1 MRRVPLILG
10 LVLALI
16 PAQSL
21 AATKTPTPKATVKA
35 TPTKKATPAPKATA
49 TKKATPA
56 PKATAT
62 KKATPTKKP
71 AVKKTK
77 RNPVKPSPSPKWP
90 PAGFKVMDD
99 IYYRT
104 PSVEVMMN
112 VAADLTPTAK
122 ALAKAIAACKEY
134 SCGRLQV
141 ASLIGCVYWE
151 IDSKVIMPNPDLIN
165 SFLTIGM
172 LRTLAKKSA
181 PKEVVTLVLP
191 SGELLSGTIAVV
203 PIGITCHQDPTT
215 EAIPSNTY
223 LRR

>member
-1 MRRVPLILG
+1 MRRATLVIG
-10 LVLALI
+10 LCLALI
-16 PAQSL
+16 PAQGF
-21 AATKTPTPKATVKA
+21 AATKTPTPT
-35 TPTKKATPAPKATA
+35 
-49 TKKATPA
+49 

-62 KKATPTKKP
+62 KKATPTPTPKATATKK
-71 AVKKTK
+71 AK

-90 PAGFKVMDD
+90 PTGFKVMDD

-122 ALAKAIAACKEY
+122 ALAKAIAVCKEF

-151 IDSKVIMPNPDLIN
+151 IDSKVITPNPDLIN
-165 SFLTIGM
+165 SFLTMGM

-203 PIGITCHQDPTT
+203 PIGITCHQDQTT
-215 EAIPSNTY
+215 EVVPSNTY
-223 LRR
+223 LSR

>member
-1 MRRVPLILG
+1 M
-10 LVLALI
+10 
-16 PAQSL
+16 
-21 AATKTPTPKATVKA
+21 AATKTPTPTPEATVKA
-35 TPTKKATPAPKATA
+35 TPTPTPT
-49 TKKATPA
+49 T
-56 PKATAT
+56 KATAT
-62 KKATPTKKP
+62 KKATPTKQP

-77 RNPVKPSPSPKWP
+77 RNPIKPSPSPKWP
-90 PAGFKVMDD
+90 PTGFKVMDD

-112 VAADLTPTAK
+112 VAADTTPTAM
-122 ALAKAIAACKEY
+122 ALAKAIAACKEF

-151 IDSKVIMPNPDLIN
+151 IDSKVITPNPDLAN
-165 SFLTIGM
+165 SFLTLGM

-203 PIGITCHQDPTT
+203 PVGITCHQDQTT
-215 EAIPSNTY
+215 EVVPSNTY

>member
-1 MRRVPLILG
+1 MRRAALVIG
-10 LVLALI
+10 LCLALI
-16 PAQSL
+16 PAQSM
-21 AATKTPTPKATVKA
+21 AATKTPTPTPKASVKA
-35 TPTKKATPAPKATA
+35 TPTPTPKATA
-49 TKKATPA
+49 T
-56 PKATAT
+56 
-62 KKATPTKKP
+62 
-71 AVKKTK
+71 KKTK

-90 PAGFKVMDD
+90 PTGFKVMDD

-112 VAADLTPTAK
+112 VAAGNSS
-122 ALAKAIAACKEY
+122 LAKAIAACKEY

-151 IDSKVIMPNPDLIN
+151 IDSKVITPNPDLIN

-191 SGELLSGTIAVV
+191 SGALYSGTIAVV

-215 EAIPSNTY
+215 EKVPSNTY
-223 LRR
+223 VSR

>member
-1 MRRVPLILG
+1 MERSMRRAA
-10 LVLALI
+10 LVIALCLALI
-16 PAQSL
+16 PATGI
-21 AATKTPTPKATVKA
+21 AATKTPTPTPKATVKA
-35 TPTKKATPAPKATA
+35 TPTPT
-49 TKKATPA
+49 

-90 PAGFKVMDD
+90 PLGFKVMDD

-112 VAADLTPTAK
+112 VAAGNTS
-122 ALAKAIAACKEY
+122 LAKAIAVCKEF

-151 IDSKVIMPNPDLIN
+151 IDSKVITPNPDLVG
-165 SFLTIGM
+165 SYLTLGM

-181 PKEVVTLVLP
+181 PKEVLTLVLP

-203 PIGITCHQDPTT
+203 PIGITCHQDQTT
-215 EAIPSNTY
+215 EIVPSNTY
-223 LRR
+223 LSR

>member
-1 MRRVPLILG
+1 MRRTALVLG
-10 LVLALI
+10 LCLALI
-16 PAQSL
+16 PTQSM
-21 AATKTPTPKATVKA
+21 AATKTPTTKATVKA
-35 TPTKKATPAPKATA
+35 TPTPTA
-49 TKKATPA
+49 
-56 PKATAT
+56 KATAT

-71 AVKKTK
+71 AVKKK

-90 PAGFKVMDD
+90 PAGFKVMDE

-112 VAADLTPTAK
+112 VAADTTPTAK
-122 ALAKAIAACKEY
+122 ALAKAIAACKEF

-151 IDSKVIMPNPDLIN
+151 IDSKVITPNPDLAN
-165 SFLTIGM
+165 SFLTLGM

-203 PIGITCHQDPTT
+203 PVGITCHQDQTT
-215 EAIPSNTY
+215 EVVPSNTY

>member
-1 MRRVPLILG
+1 MRRTT
-10 LVLALI
+10 LVLALCLALI
-16 PAQSL
+16 PTQSM
-21 AATKTPTPKATVKA
+21 AATKTPTPTAKATVKATVKA
-35 TPTKKATPAPKATA
+35 TPTPTAKATV
-49 TKKATPA
+49 
-56 PKATAT
+56 T

-71 AVKKTK
+71 VA
-77 RNPVKPSPSPKWP
+77 PSPSPKWP

-112 VAADLTPTAK
+112 VAAGNTS
-122 ALAKAIAACKEY
+122 LAKAIAACKEF

-151 IDSKVIMPNPDLIN
+151 IDSKVITPNPDLAN
-165 SFLTIGM
+165 SFLTLGM

-203 PIGITCHQDPTT
+203 PIGITCHQDQTT
-215 EAIPSNTY
+215 EAVPSNTY

>member
-1 MRRVPLILG
+1 MERSMRRAALVIG
-10 LVLALI
+10 LCLALI
-16 PAQSL
+16 PVQGF
-21 AATKTPTPKATVKA
+21 AATKTPTPTPKATVKA
-35 TPTKKATPAPKATA
+35 TVKATP
-49 TKKATPA
+49 
-56 PKATAT
+56 
-62 KKATPTKKP
+62 TPTKKP
-71 AVKKTK
+71 TVKKKTK

-90 PAGFKVMDD
+90 PTGFKVMDD

-122 ALAKAIAACKEY
+122 ALAKAIAACKQY

-141 ASLIGCVYWE
+141 ASLLGCVYWE
-151 IDSKVIMPNPDLIN
+151 IDSKVITPNPDLAG
-165 SFLTIGM
+165 SFLTLGM

-203 PIGITCHQDPTT
+203 PIGITCHQDQTT
-215 EAIPSNTY
+215 EVVPSNTY
-223 LRR
+223 LSR

>member
-1 MRRVPLILG
+1 MKRAALVLG
-10 LVLALI
+10 LCLALI
-16 PAQSL
+16 PTQSM
-21 AATKTPTPKATVKA
+21 AATKTPTPTPKATVKA
-35 TPTKKATPAPKATA
+35 TPTPTA
-49 TKKATPA
+49 
-56 PKATAT
+56 KATAT

-71 AVKKTK
+71 AVKKK
-77 RNPVKPSPSPKWP
+77 KKPVAPSPSPKWP
-90 PAGFKVMDD
+90 PLGFKVMDD

-112 VAADLTPTAK
+112 VAAGNTS
-122 ALAKAIAACKEY
+122 LAKAIAACKEF

-151 IDSKVIMPNPDLIN
+151 IDSKVITPNPDLAN
-165 SFLTIGM
+165 SFLTLGM

-203 PIGITCHQDPTT
+203 PIGITCHQDQTT
-215 EAIPSNTY
+215 EAVPSNTY

>member
-1 MRRVPLILG
+1 MKRTALVLG
-10 LVLALI
+10 LCLALI
-16 PAQSL
+16 PAQSM
-21 AATKTPTPKATVKA
+21 AATKTPTPT
-35 TPTKKATPAPKATA
+35 
-49 TKKATPA
+49 

-112 VAADLTPTAK
+112 VAAGNTS
-122 ALAKAIAACKEY
+122 LAKAIAACKEF

-151 IDSKVIMPNPDLIN
+151 IDSKVITPNPDLAN
-165 SFLTIGM
+165 SFLTLGM

-203 PIGITCHQDPTT
+203 PVGITCHQDQTT
-215 EAIPSNTY
+215 EVVPSNTY

>member
-1 MRRVPLILG
+1 MRRTT
-10 LVLALI
+10 LVLALCLALI
-16 PAQSL
+16 PAQSM
-21 AATKTPTPKATVKA
+21 AATKTPTPTPKATVKA
-35 TPTKKATPAPKATA
+35 TVKATP
-49 TKKATPA
+49 TP
-56 PKATAT
+56 T

-112 VAADLTPTAK
+112 VAADTTPTAK
-122 ALAKAIAACKEY
+122 ALAKAIAACKEF

-151 IDSKVIMPNPDLIN
+151 IDSKVITPNPDLAN
-165 SFLTIGM
+165 SFLTLGM

-203 PIGITCHQDPTT
+203 PVGITCHQDQTT
-215 EAIPSNTY
+215 EKVPSNTY
-223 LRR
+223 LSR

>member
-1 MRRVPLILG
+1 MKRTALVLG
-10 LVLALI
+10 LCLALI
-16 PAQSL
+16 PAQSI
-21 AATKTPTPKATVKA
+21 AATKTPTPTPKATVKA
-35 TPTKKATPAPKATA
+35 TPTPTA
-49 TKKATPA
+49 
-56 PKATAT
+56 KATAT

-71 AVKKTK
+71 AVKKK
-77 RNPVKPSPSPKWP
+77 KKPVAPSPSPKWP

-112 VAADLTPTAK
+112 VAAGNSS
-122 ALAKAIAACKEY
+122 LAKAIAACKEF

-151 IDSKVIMPNPDLIN
+151 VDSKVITPNPDLAG
-165 SFLTIGM
+165 SFLTLGM
-172 LRTLAKKSA
+172 LRTLVKKSA

-203 PIGITCHQDPTT
+203 PIGITCHQDQTT
-215 EAIPSNTY
+215 EVIPSNTY

>member
-1 MRRVPLILG
+1 MRRTALVLG
-10 LVLALI
+10 LCLTLI
-16 PAQSL
+16 PAQSM
-21 AATKTPTPKATVKA
+21 AATKTPTPTPKATVKA
-35 TPTKKATPAPKATA
+35 TVKATPTPTA
-49 TKKATPA
+49 
-56 PKATAT
+56 KATAT

-71 AVKKTK
+71 AVKKK
-77 RNPVKPSPSPKWP
+77 KKPVAPSPSPKWP
-90 PAGFKVMDD
+90 PLGFKVMDD

-112 VAADLTPTAK
+112 VAAGNST
-122 ALAKAIAACKEY
+122 LAKAIAACKEF

-151 IDSKVIMPNPDLIN
+151 VDSKVITPNPDLAG
-165 SFLTIGM
+165 SFLTLGM
-172 LRTLAKKSA
+172 LRTLVKKSA

-203 PIGITCHQDPTT
+203 PIGITCHQDQTT
-215 EAIPSNTY
+215 EAVPSNTY

>member
-1 MRRVPLILG
+1 MRRAALVIG
-10 LVLALI
+10 LCLALI
-16 PAQSL
+16 PAQAI

-35 TPTKKATPAPKATA
+35 TVKATP
-49 TKKATPA
+49 TPT

-71 AVKKTK
+71 VA
-77 RNPVKPSPSPKWP
+77 PSPSPKWP
-90 PAGFKVMDD
+90 PLGFKVMDD

-112 VAADLTPTAK
+112 VAAGNSS
-122 ALAKAIAACKEY
+122 LARAIAVCKEF

-151 IDSKVIMPNPDLIN
+151 IDSKVITPNPDIAG
-165 SFLTIGM
+165 SFLTMGM
-172 LRTLAKKSA
+172 LRTLVKKSA
-181 PKEVVTLVLP
+181 AKEVVTLVLP
-191 SGELLSGTIAVV
+191 SGELYAGTIAVV
-203 PIGITCHQDPTT
+203 PVGITCHQDQTT
-215 EAIPSNTY
+215 ETVPSNTY